1 MLFLIIRNLAL
12 GLPKIKKLLKLQKK
26 KKKKLLSVGK
36 KLISLLFF
44 TTFEMYICIYVC
56 LVIKINFSFSI
67 YTCSIYKCYVC
78 AV

>member
-12 GLPKIKKLLKLQKK
+12 GLPKIKKLLKLKKTKKKKIQKKKKFKKKKKK

-44 TTFEMYICIYVC
+44 TTFEI
-56 LVIKINFSFSI
+56 F
-67 YTCSIYKCYVC
+67 
-78 AV
+78 

>member
-44 TTFEMYICIYVC
+44 TTFEI
-56 LVIKINFSFSI
+56 F
-67 YTCSIYKCYVC
+67 
-78 AV
+78 